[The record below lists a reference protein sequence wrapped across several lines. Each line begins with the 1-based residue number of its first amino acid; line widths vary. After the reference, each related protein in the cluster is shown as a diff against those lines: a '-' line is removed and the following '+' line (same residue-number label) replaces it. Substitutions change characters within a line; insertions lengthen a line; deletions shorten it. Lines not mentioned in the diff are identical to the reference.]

1 MNSEKVRLQKA
12 MSDAGVASR
21 RKSEQMIADG
31 EVTVNGKVVREMGV
45 KVDGR
50 DQIEVNG
57 MPLRSEKKRYILMYK
72 PRGVISAV
80 KDDKKRKVITDLLE
94 EDVEERVYPIGRL
107 DYDTSGLILLTNDG
121 AFANQ
126 LMHPRYHVEKTYVAK
141 IDGVLTTEEI
151 RKIEKGIQFKEYKSA
166 PAKLKVMSKDTKKNT
181 SLVRLTIHEGHNHQ
195 VKNMFQA
202 VKHPVTKLSR
212 ERYGFLTLDGLV
224 SGKYRNLTRQEVALL
239 KEQK

>member
-107 DYDTSGLILLTNDG
+107 DYDTSGLILFTNDG

-141 IDGVLTTEEI
+141 IIFNL
-151 RKIEKGIQFKEYKSA
+151 FY
-166 PAKLKVMSKDTKKNT
+166 
-181 SLVRLTIHEGHNHQ
+181 Q
-195 VKNMFQA
+195 VTDNF
-202 VKHPVTKLSR
+202 
-212 ERYGFLTLDGLV
+212 F
-224 SGKYRNLTRQEVALL
+224 
-239 KEQK
+239 